1 MEQEDKWK
9 LLKMIIRCNKV
20 KKHKP
25 KKVLE
30 PQLSVDRIESP
41 LFVESEIEHKSFSR
55 LSTGFL
61 RHSMMNLIDEN

>member
-30 PQLSVDRIESP
+30 TQLSVDKIESP
-41 LFVESEIEHKSFSR
+41 LFVESEIENKSFSR
-55 LSTGFL
+55 LDTEFL